1 MDRKTQGYSV
11 AVVMAF
17 AAVAAVTGFFLLRY
31 PMQRI
36 RYPVGWDAPWYVWRA
51 KAVAF
56 DGLSRLGTVRAANPL
71 AISTLMRAT
80 GQNAFTIVA
89 IAGPLYAGI
98 AGVAVGAMLRAS
110 LGSSPLWLPAFAL
123 VTWVGFGGSGLLNGY
138 LDQTLN
144 VALVLAGFAAAVA
157 FIADGRGALASAI
170 LLMAAGL
177 AEWPFYSFA
186 VLILCGGLL
195 LYVVASRRGPREAFA
210 STRPLFG
217 VVFASG
223 AFTALTLV
231 GIPSIGNLDLKAA
244 RGPESLGFGKRL
256 SPTPNLRRLL
266 RERFLVS
273 IEQPRRYLGLAL
285 AVLGGLAALRAE
297 APPDRRQARRFLV
310 ALMASWVA
318 LTAAAAVA
326 QLAGAPV
333 AGARLLLYLFA
344 VPVLVAV
351 VVWAVA
357 RFARGRL
364 SPVLGVLVAAT
375 IVLGAVGAL
384 ATVTWRSDQ
393 RRTWL
398 SARTLAQ
405 LGAAGEYLTSV
416 APDRKVVFSFADV
429 DGTTRVRWRNTVRA
443 GLPPSVLRRISGFKV
458 GPVID
463 PLAPGG
469 WSGGIRLPGGPVV
482 MVLDVYNHAAFDE
495 AHQAYPESFVSPG
508 VLALNGPSFPSV
520 IEAPAPDTANTRGL
534 HLLWVVSL
542 SVAILFAAGGGWA
555 IVLLPSDPVVRA
567 GLAPA
572 LGLGMSVLAALV
584 WDRLSLGLG
593 GWWGIGPMIVV
604 TAAGWIMAALTRH
617 QAGRTGTSQA

>member
-1 MDRKTQGYSV
+1 MDRRTDGYAL

-17 AAVAAVTGFFLLRY
+17 AAVVAVTGFFLLRY
-31 PMQRI
+31 PVHQI
-36 RYPVGWDAPWYVWRA
+36 RYPAGWDAPWYVWRA

-71 AISTLMRAT
+71 AISMLMRAT

-89 IAGPLYAGI
+89 VAGPLYAGI
-98 AGVAVGAMLRAS
+98 AGVAVAAMLRAS
-110 LGSSPLWLPAFAL
+110 LGSSPLWLPVFAL
-123 VTWVGFGGSGLLNGY
+123 ITWVGFGGTGLLNGY

-157 FIADGRGALASAI
+157 FVADGRGALASAL

-177 AEWPFYSFA
+177 AEWPFFA
-186 VLILCGGLL
+186 FAALILCGGLL
-195 LYVVASRRGPREAFA
+195 LYIVTSRRGSREAFVSA
-210 STRPLFG
+210 RPLFG
-217 VVFASG
+217 AVLASG

-266 RERFLVS
+266 RERFLLS
-273 IEQPRRYLGLAL
+273 IEQPRRFLGLAL
-285 AVLGGLAALRAE
+285 ALVGGFAVVRAE
-297 APPDRRQARRFLV
+297 EQPERRRARRFLV

-318 LTAAAAVA
+318 LTAVAAVA

-344 VPVLVAV
+344 VPVLVAAL
-351 VVWAVA
+351 VWAA
-357 RFARGRL
+357 GRFVRGRL
-364 SPVLGVLVAAT
+364 SPALGVAVVTLV
-375 IVLGAVGAL
+375 VLGAVAAL
-384 ATVTWRSDQ
+384 ATVTWRGDH

-398 SARTLAQ
+398 SARTVAQ
-405 LGAAGEYLTSV
+405 LTAAGEYLANV
-416 APDRKVVFSFADV
+416 APGREAVFSFGEV

-443 GLPPSVLRRISGFKV
+443 TLPPSVVPRVTGFKV
-458 GPVID
+458 GPLI
-463 PLAPGG
+463 GG
-469 WSGGIRLPGGPVV
+469 RQGFVPPTDYSRLPVM
-482 MVLDVYNHAAFDE
+482 MVLDAYNRGAFE
-495 AHQAYPESFVSPG
+495 RLHQLVPESFVSPG
-508 VLALNGPSFPSV
+508 VLALNGPTSPSV
-520 IEAPAPDTANTRGL
+520 IENPTPETADIRGI
-534 HLLWVVSL
+534 HLLWVVAF
-542 SVAILFAAGGGWA
+542 SVAILFAAGSGWA

-572 LGLGMSVLAALV
+572 LGLGMSVLVALV

-593 GWWGIGPMIVV
+593 GWWGIGPMVVV
-604 TAAGWIMAALTRH
+604 TAAGWIVAALTRRRP
-617 QAGRTGTSQA
+617 GRTGTAHA